1 MKRQGKFFLF
11 LTLLLTMV
19 TQGAWGESL
28 TFNVRSWDGT
38 NKKVVTTQTTKDA
51 AVLTSSDDWVQ
62 LGADDSQD
70 HYYVVKGDISIKALS
85 CYGKSHLI
93 LADNATLN
101 VNHIKLETGRSL
113 SIYSQSDG
121 DSQGKLIVKNYIF
134 DGSDSYPVYGKAAAI
149 GGGENAAMGSLY
161 IHGGDVTAKASGD
174 IVTRG
179 YGAGIGGGS
188 DSGIGGEVI
197 IYGGKVNAMGA
208 KYGAG
213 IGGGDCG
220 NQGGQVV
227 IYGGEVTASSAHNGA
242 GIGGGDGNQVRGN
255 GGVIKIYGGKVKAK
269 GGYVNLTFGVAAAGG
284 AGLGGGRNGSAGEV
298 YIYGGEVEAIG
309 GKDAAGI
316 GGSRDY
322 GGGKCEISG
331 GTVFAKGGIE
341 CAIQLFD
348 RSAPAI
354 GGGRLEGPGSDVSI
368 TGGKVTLV
376 KRGYDDDS
384 CPFIGGGNDV
394 DDDGTLNIGPGMKMS
409 ISTPDWKFNQFFEV
423 NSSTAAP
430 PLTLVDNAANRVE
443 YCRSHSY
450 GYAVIEPCTHDG
462 ATFSYTAGPDTHTRT
477 CSYCNYGIIENHSYG
492 EGNKCAC
499 GKIKESSVS
508 DSHWGV
514 TLYRATAAGTTNYAQ
529 HVVMYVSQK
538 DGGQPF
544 CVPAVDATQ
553 GLTLMGYLKAS
564 TAPSGIEL
572 LSSEEGQL
580 IKVDNVINITEN
592 TTLYPRYRYRFTPT
606 WEWAADYTSATVT
619 LKLTGKDDITLQG
632 SNVVISQ
639 EDIKDE
645 NNEKCGVRYTATA
658 TYKRDLFSDYIFK
671 SHREVYTLALSD
683 AANNDAVLA
692 GRDGVTADVTLD
704 GRTLYKDGSWNTL
717 CLPFDV
723 TISGSVL
730 NGATVQTLNSA
741 ASNLNSEGLLT
752 IKFDDVSTTA
762 EIPAGTPF
770 IIKWT
775 SGTDITDPVFTNVT
789 MKNAE
794 PTAVTFSNALGDDCL
809 FVGSYS
815 PFSITDAN
823 IDEIIYLGANNT
835 LGYATAARTLRSCR
849 THFVVPKTSTS
860 GARAMTRSI
869 VNFGDENTTG
879 IESIDNGFWTMNSSD
894 SAWFSLDGRKL
905 SRKPATKG
913 VYIHS
918 GNKVIIK

>member
-19 TQGAWGESL
+19 TQGAWGESV
-28 TFNVRSWDGT
+28 TFNVRSWDDT
-38 NKKVVTTQTTKDA
+38 NKVVTTQATKDA

-174 IVTRG
+174 NVTRG

-284 AGLGGGRNGSAGEV
+284 AGLGGGRNGRAGEV

-341 CAIQLFD
+341 CAIQYFD

-376 KRGYDDDS
+376 KMGYDDDS

-409 ISTPDWKFNQFFEV
+409 ISNPKWDFDQFFAV

-430 PLTLVDNAANRVE
+430 QPTLVDNAARRVE

-450 GYAVIEPCTHDG
+450 EYAVIEPCTHEG
-462 ATFSYTAGPDTHTRT
+462 ATFSYTTGPTDHTRT
-477 CSYCNYGIIENHSYG
+477 CSYCNYGITEEHSYDTN
-492 EGNKCAC
+492 NKCVC
-499 GKIKESSVS
+499 GKEAGVS
-508 DSHWGV
+508 DFYWDV
-514 TLYRATAAGTTNYAQ
+514 TLYRATAAGTTDFAE
-529 HVVMYVSQK
+529 HVPMYVAKK
-538 DGGQPF
+538 DGGQSF
-544 CVPAVDATQ
+544 CVPAVSATQ
-553 GLTLMGYLKAS
+553 GLKLMGYLQTS

-572 LSSEEGQL
+572 QTGEEGKL
-580 IKVDNVINITEN
+580 IKVGAVINITEN
-592 TTLYPRYRYRFTPT
+592 TTLYPRYRYRYTPT
-606 WEWAADYTSATVT
+606 WVWADDYSSATVT

-683 AANNDAVLA
+683 DANNDAVLA

-723 TISGSVL
+723 TIAGSVL

-741 ASNLNSEGLLT
+741 TSNLDSEGLLT
-752 IKFDDVSTTA
+752 IKFDDVSTT

-789 MKNAE
+789 MKNTE
-794 PTAVTFSNALGDDCL
+794 PVAVAFSNALGDDCL

-835 LGYATAARTLRSCR
+835 LGYATAPRTLRSCR

-879 IESIDNGFWTMNSSD
+879 IESIDNGPSTMDNSD
-894 SAWFSLDGRKL
+894 GAWFSLDGRRL
-905 SRKPATKG
+905 SGKPATKG

>member
-11 LTLLLTMV
+11 LTLALTMV

-28 TFNVRSWDGT
+28 TFNVRSWDDT
-38 NKKVVTTQTTKDA
+38 NKKVVTTQATKDA
-51 AVLTSSDDWVQ
+51 TVLTSSDDWVQ
-62 LGADDSQD
+62 LGENDSQD
-70 HYYVVKGDISIKALS
+70 HYYVVKGNISIKALS

-93 LADNATLN
+93 LTDNATLN

-174 IVTRG
+174 NVTRG

-227 IYGGEVTASSAHNGA
+227 IFGGEVTASSAHNGA

-284 AGLGGGRNGSAGEV
+284 AGLGGGRNGRAGEV

-341 CAIQLFD
+341 CAIQYFD

-354 GGGRLEGPGSDVSI
+354 GGGRLEGPGSEVSI

-376 KRGYDDDS
+376 KRGYDEDS

-394 DDDGTLNIGPGMKMS
+394 GDDGTLTIAPGMKMS
-409 ISTPDWKFNQFFEV
+409 ISTPDWNFNDFLNV

-430 PLTLVDNAANRVE
+430 GLTLVDNAARRVE

-450 GYAVIEPCTHDG
+450 GYAVIEPCSHEE
-462 ATFSYTAGPDTHTRT
+462 AFSYTIGPDSHTRT
-477 CSYCNYGIIENHSYG
+477 CNYCNYGITENHLYG
-492 EGNKCAC
+492 EGNKCVC
-499 GKIKESSVS
+499 GKIQNSDVS

-514 TLYRATAAGTTNYAQ
+514 TLYKATAAGTTSFADR
-529 HVVMYVSQK
+529 VVMYVPK
-538 DGGQPF
+538 DEPF
-544 CVPAVDATQ
+544 CVPAVSATQ
-553 GLTLMGYLKAS
+553 GLTLMGYLQTS

-580 IKVDNVINITEN
+580 IKVGAVINITSN
-592 TTLYPRYRYRFTPT
+592 TTLYPRYRYRYTPT
-606 WEWAADYTSATVT
+606 WEWADDYSSATVT
-619 LKLTGKDDITLQG
+619 LKLSGKDDITLQG
-632 SNVVISQ
+632 NTVVISQ

-683 AANNDAVLA
+683 DANNDAVLA
-692 GRDGVTADVTLD
+692 GRDGVTADVTLS
-704 GRTLYKDGSWNTL
+704 GRKLYKDGSWNTL

-730 NGATVQTLNSA
+730 DGATVQTLNSA
-741 ASNLNSEGLLT
+741 TSNLNSEGLLT

-794 PTAVTFSNALGDDCL
+794 PTAVAFSNALGDDCL

-835 LGYATAARTLRSCR
+835 LGYATAPRTLRSCR

-860 GARAMTRSI
+860 GARAMTRGI
-869 VNFGDENTTG
+869 VNFGDGNTTG
-879 IESIDNGFWTMNSSD
+879 IESIDNSPGTFDNSD
-894 SAWFSLDGRKL
+894 GAWFSLDGRRL
-905 SRKPATKG
+905 SGKPATKG